1 MNFKELGLCPP
12 LLKAIEEM
20 GYNEPTP
27 IQEMSIPPILD
38 GRDLVGSAQTGTG
51 KTAAF
56 ALPCIHRLGKHGTCR
71 ALALAPT
78 RELAIQIEENF
89 NKYGKFLDLRMALL
103 YGGVKYGKQLEQLG
117 NQPDIIVATP
127 GRLLDHIGQKNLSLN
142 KIEIL
147 ILDEV
152 DRMLDMGFVED
163 VTRIIQKTPRSRQTL
178 FFSATIPDSVSR
190 LSKWALR
197 NPAEAK
203 IDIKISAADTVS
215 HALYP
220 VPAIQK
226 FDLLIALI
234 NKIKFENL
242 IIFFQ
247 TRRGTDKISRWLT
260 EHGETVRVL
269 HSDLKQRDRSKALD
283 EFKNGEVKILCAT
296 DVASRGLDISNVTHV
311 INYDVPQ
318 HSEDY
323 VHRIGRTGRARSEGE
338 AFTLCKPEELSLV
351 DSIEKLL
358 GNSLPRKFLDEF
370 SYRDDPSALAPVSP
384 AVSKKR
390 NRGFGKQVSFGGR
403 RRR

>member
-1 MNFKELGLCPP
+1 MNFSELGLSPKI
-12 LLKAIEEM
+12 LQAIEEL
-20 GYNEPTP
+20 GYETPTP
-27 IQEMSIPPILD
+27 IQEKAIPPIIA

-56 ALPCIHRLGKHGTCR
+56 ALPCIHRLGKHGACR

-103 YGGVKYGKQLEQLG
+103 YGGVKYGKQLDQL
-117 NQPDIIVATP
+117 NNEPDVIVATP
-127 GRLLDHIGQKNLSLN
+127 GRLLDHLSQGNLSLRN
-142 KIEIL
+142 IEIL

-152 DRMLDMGFVED
+152 DRMLDMGFIED
-163 VTRIIQKTPRSRQTL
+163 VTKIIQKTPRSRQTL
-178 FFSATIPDSVSR
+178 LFSATIPDSVRR
-190 LSKWALR
+190 LSAWALN

-226 FDLLIALI
+226 FDLLIALLEQ
-234 NKIKFENL
+234 IKFDNL

-247 TRRGTDKISRWLT
+247 TRRGTDKISQWLT
-260 EHGETVRVL
+260 EHGQTVRVL
-269 HSDLKQRDRSKALD
+269 HSDLKQRDRMKALE
-283 EFKNGEVKILCAT
+283 EFKSGKVKILCAT

-323 VHRIGRTGRARSEGE
+323 VHRIGRTGRARTEGE

-358 GNSLPRKFLDEF
+358 GNPLPRKIVENFP
-370 SYRDDPSALAPVSP
+370 YRNEPTTLAPSAPV
-384 AVSKKR
+384 VSRKR
-390 NRGFGKQVSFGGR
+390 NRGFGGQLSFGGR